1 MKQSNSSRT
10 LLYIILFTALL
21 LRCILACFYK
31 GFLTDT
37 ACFSGWASRVYSEGF
52 ANFYSP
58 DSFTDYPPGYMYILY
73 VLGAIMSAFQMQYL
87 SGASLLLLRLPA
99 ILCDIASGYLVYRI
113 SGKYLSERSGLILT
127 AAYLFNPAVFIN
139 SSMWGQVDA
148 VFTLAVL
155 LICLLL
161 TEGKTIPAY
170 FVFAL
175 GILLKPQTL
184 IFTPLI
190 LFGIYEHVFA
200 RGFDVNIFWKNLL
213 CGIGAIGGMLLV
225 SLPFGLEKVLAQYTT
240 TLGSYPYISVNA
252 YNFWSLWGLNWSSQ
266 DKKFLFMTF
275 EQLGTVIIILLTI
288 LSALI
293 FLRKIQ
299 CKERYFVSG
308 AFIVLTMFLFSVRMH
323 ERYLFPVMIL
333 LLFTYI
339 MSRKRQYL
347 IAYIVLSFSHFC
359 NVWHVL
365 YHYDPYNYDSK
376 ATAIIMISLIT
387 VLSGAYFYYTIG
399 RDLSGKAAAAPLLA
413 ATASSQN
420 TASKKTASST
430 PVNVPAKDS
439 WEHIISPKA
448 PTPSRKKMAF
458 TKVDWLLMLGVT
470 LFYACFTFYQLGNT
484 TAPETEYPIP
494 YYTYLDIS
502 AENGEEIST
511 LNWYLLNEQDIDFTL
526 EVKTN
531 ALTEWTYIQD
541 FTMKSVFSWACVE
554 LPFPATDIRI
564 TNMKE
569 DAVVGEII
577 IQDSAGNV
585 LPVKNS
591 EYYPALFDE
600 ADTFPEEINHL
611 SGCYFDE
618 IYYTRTAYEFMNGL
632 TTYENTHPPF
642 GKVLIT
648 LGASIL
654 GTTPFGFRFMGALFG
669 VLMLPFMYLLGR
681 NISRNRFVG
690 AFVAFLFAFDFMHFT
705 QTRLTTID
713 VFITFFVIAM
723 YYFMER
729 YINISFYD
737 RTLKETW
744 IPLGACGI
752 AFGFGIASKWTG
764 AYAGAGLAII
774 FFASLFARYR
784 EYKYALL
791 QPKGTTNHI
800 SHKHIISVFKE
811 NTIRTIGFCMIFF
824 VVIPFCIYLLSYIP
838 FVDAWHPG
846 LLERMIHNQQTMFN
860 YHSNLDATHPYSST
874 WSQWPTMVRP
884 IFYYSNTLEGNMRQ
898 GISSFGNPL
907 VWWAG
912 IPAFVYMLYLAIA
925 KRKRTAMF
933 LCVGYL
939 AQYLPWV
946 LVSRC
951 TFIYHYFPSVPFLVL
966 MIAYSFLQ
974 FKNKVGKKTF
984 VGLLTGY
991 AIVAFLLFIMFYPVL
1006 SGQPVDKE
1014 YVAEFLR
1021 WFDSWVLVI

>member
-1 MKQSNSSRT
+1 MKQKETSKT
-10 LLYIILFTALL
+10 LLYIILFTAFL
-21 LRCILACFYK
+21 LRCTFACFYK

-58 DSFTDYPPGYMYILY
+58 DSFSDYPPGYMYVLY
-73 VLGAIMSAFQMQYL
+73 VLGAIMSAFKMQYL

-99 ILCDIASGYLVYRI
+99 ILCDIASGYIIYRV
-113 SGKYLSERSGLILT
+113 SAKYFTSNTPFYLS

-139 SSMWGQVDA
+139 SSMWGQVDS
-148 VFTLAVL
+148 VFTLTVL
-155 LICLLL
+155 LLCLLL
-161 TEGKTIPAY
+161 TNGRTIPAY

-175 GILLKPQTL
+175 GVLLKPQTL
-184 IFTPLI
+184 IFTPLL

-200 RGFDVNIFWKNLL
+200 KEFTWKRFWSNLL
-213 CGIGAIGGMLLV
+213 CGLGAIGSMFLF
-225 SLPFGLEKVLAQYTT
+225 SLPFGIGKVLAQYTT

-275 EQLGTVIIILLTI
+275 AQLGTVIIVLLTI

-323 ERYLFPVMIL
+323 ERYLFPAMLL

-339 MSRKRQYL
+339 VSRKHQYL
-347 IAYIVLSFSHFC
+347 IAYIIVSVSHFC

-365 YHYDPYNYDSK
+365 YHYDPHNYDAK
-376 ATAIIMISLIT
+376 ATAIILISFIT
-387 VLSGAYFYYTIG
+387 VLSGIYFYITLVKDMRG
-399 RDLSGKAAAAPLLA
+399 KLSETPSIVLQTSKHTNSRQRG
-413 ATASSQN
+413 N
-420 TASKKTASST
+420 TTKNNPHALESF
-430 PVNVPAKDS
+430 
-439 WEHIISPKA
+439 ISPKA
-448 PTPSRKKMAF
+448 PEPSRKKMAF
-458 TKVDWLLMLGVT
+458 TKTDWILMLGVT
-470 LFYACFTFYQLGNT
+470 LFYACFTFYRLGNT

-502 AENGEEIST
+502 AKNGAPIST
-511 LNWYLLNEQDIDFTL
+511 LNWYLLNEQDIDFSL
-526 EVKTN
+526 EIR
-531 ALTEWTYIQD
+531 EHSDSPWTYVQD
-541 FTMKSVFSWACVE
+541 FTMKSVFSWASLE
-554 LPFPATDIRI
+554 LPTPAESIRI
-564 TNMKE
+564 TNITE

-577 IQDSAGNV
+577 IQDAAGNI
-585 LPVKNS
+585 LPVQGS
-591 EYYPALFDE
+591 EYYPTLFDE
-600 ADTFPEEINHL
+600 ADTFPETINHL

-618 IYYTRTAYEFMNGL
+618 IYYTRTAYEYMNGL
-632 TTYENTHPPF
+632 NTYENTHPPF

-648 LGASIL
+648 LGASLL

-681 NISRNRFVG
+681 NISRNRYVG

-737 RTLKETW
+737 RSLKETW

-774 FFASLFARYR
+774 FFAALFTRYR

-791 QPKGTTNHI
+791 QPNGSTNQI
-800 SHKHIISVFKE
+800 SHKHIISVFKD
-811 NTIRTIGFCMIFF
+811 NVIRTIGFCMIFF

-846 LLERMIHNQQTMFN
+846 LLERMLHNQQTMFN

-898 GISSFGNPL
+898 GISAFGNPL
-907 VWWAG
+907 VWWIG
-912 IPAFVYMLYLAIA
+912 IPAFIYMLYLAIV
-925 KRKRTAMF
+925 KKKKTASF
-933 LCVGYL
+933 LCIGYL

-966 MIAYSFLQ
+966 MIAYSFVQ
-974 FKNKVGKKTF
+974 FKDKMSKKTF

-991 AIVAFLLFIMFYPVL
+991 AIAAFLLFIMFYPVL
-1006 SGQPVDKE
+1006 SGQPVDKDF
-1014 YVAEFLR
+1014 VATFLR

>member
-1 MKQSNSSRT
+1 M
-10 LLYIILFTALL
+10 ILFTSFI

-31 GFLTDT
+31 GFLSDT
-37 ACFSGWASRVYSEGF
+37 ACFSGWASTVYSNGF

-58 DSFTDYPPGYMYILY
+58 DSFSDYPPGYMYILY
-73 VLGAIMSAFQMQYL
+73 VLGFIMHTFDMQYL

-99 ILCDIASGYLVYRI
+99 ILCDIVSGAIIYHVASKHIKPHI
-113 SGKYLSERSGLILT
+113 SLYLT
-127 AAYLFNPAVFIN
+127 AAYLLNPAVFIN

-155 LICLLL
+155 FMCLLL
-161 TEGKTIPAY
+161 SKGHTIPAY

-200 RGFDVNIFWKNLL
+200 NGFCLKNFLKNLF
-213 CGIGAIGGMLLV
+213 CGLIAIGSMFLI
-225 SLPFGLEKVLAQYTT
+225 SLPFGVDKVLAQYAS

-252 YNFWSLWGLNWSSQ
+252 YNFWSLCGLNWSPQ
-266 DKKFLFMTF
+266 DKKFMFFTF
-275 EQLGTVIIILLTI
+275 AQLGTVIIVLLTI
-288 LSALI
+288 FSALI
-293 FLRKIQ
+293 FLRKKQ
-299 CKERYFVSG
+299 CKERYYIAG

-323 ERYLFPVMIL
+323 ERYLFPVML
-333 LLFTYI
+333 LLIFTYI
-339 MSRKRQYL
+339 VSNKKQYL
-347 IAYIVLSFSHFC
+347 YAYIALSVSHFC

-365 YHYDPYNYDSK
+365 YHYDPYNYNAK
-376 ATAIIMISLIT
+376 ATAIISISLLT
-387 VLSGAYFYYTIG
+387 VLSSAYFYLVLCKDI
-399 RDLSGKAAAAPLLA
+399 SGKLN
-413 ATASSQN
+413 TSSAFH
-420 TASKKTASST
+420 TASKSAGTTDKDMVLSKTGDLLAG
-430 PVNVPAKDS
+430 
-439 WEHIISPKA
+439 IFSPKA
-448 PTPSRKKMAF
+448 PEPSRAKMTF
-458 TKVDWLLMLGVT
+458 TKADWILMFGIT
-470 LFYACFTFYQLGNT
+470 AFYACFTFYQLGNT
-484 TAPETEYPIP
+484 MAPKTEYPLP

-502 AENGEEIST
+502 AENGKEITT

-526 EVKTN
+526 EVKTK

-541 FTMKSVFSWACVE
+541 FTMKSVFSWASID

-564 TNMKE
+564 TNMTE
-569 DAVVGEII
+569 DAVVGEIV
-577 IQDSAGNV
+577 IQDASGNI
-585 LPVKNS
+585 LPVTNS
-591 EYYPALFDE
+591 QYYPELYDE
-600 ADTFPEEINHL
+600 SGTLPDTINHL

-618 IYYTRTAYEFMNGL
+618 IYYTRTAYEYMNGL
-632 TTYENTHPPF
+632 STYENTHPPF
-642 GKVLIT
+642 GKILIT
-648 LGASIL
+648 LGASL
-654 GTTPFGFRFMGALFG
+654 FGTTPFGFRFMGALFG
-669 VLMLPFMYLLGR
+669 VLMLPFMYLMGR
-681 NISRNRFVG
+681 NISRNRLVG

-713 VFITFFVIAM
+713 VFVTFFVIAM

-729 YINISFYD
+729 YINTSFYD
-737 RTLKETW
+737 RSLKETW

-764 AYAGAGLAII
+764 AYAGVGLAII

-784 EYKYALL
+784 EYKYALQ

-800 SHKHIISVFKE
+800 AHKHIISVFKE

-846 LLERMIHNQQTMFN
+846 LFERMIHNQETMFS

-874 WSQWPTMVRP
+874 WNQWPTMSRP
-884 IFYYSNTLEGNMRQ
+884 IFYYSNVLDGNMRQ
-898 GISSFGNPL
+898 GISAFGNPL
-907 VWWAG
+907 VWWVG
-912 IPAFVYMLYLAIA
+912 IPAFIYMIYLAIA
-925 KRKRTAMF
+925 KRKKTAMF

-939 AQYLPWV
+939 AQYMPWM

-951 TFIYHYFPSVPFLVL
+951 TFIYHYFPSVPFLAL

-974 FKNKVGKKTF
+974 FKNKISKKAF
-984 VGLLTGY
+984 FGLLIGY
-991 AIVAFLLFIMFYPVL
+991 AVTAFLLFIMFYPVL

-1014 YVAEFLR
+1014 FVAQFLR

>member
-1 MKQSNSSRT
+1 MKQKENSKT
-10 LLYIILFTALL
+10 LLYIILFSAFL
-21 LRCILACFYK
+21 LRCIFACFYK

-52 ANFYSP
+52 ASFYSP
-58 DSFTDYPPGYMYILY
+58 DSFSDYPPGYMYVLY
-73 VLGAIMSAFQMQYL
+73 VLGAIMSACKMQYL

-99 ILCDIASGYLVYRI
+99 ILCDIASGYIIYRI
-113 SGKYLSERSGLILT
+113 SDKYLPAKTSLYMA

-139 SSMWGQVDA
+139 SSMWGQVDS
-148 VFTLAVL
+148 VFTLVVL
-155 LICLLL
+155 LLCLLL
-161 TEGKTIPAY
+161 TKGRTIPAY
-170 FVFAL
+170 FTFAL

-184 IFTPLI
+184 IFTPLL

-200 RGFDVNIFWKNLL
+200 KNFTWQKFWTNLL
-213 CGIGAIGGMLLV
+213 CGLGAIGSMFLC
-225 SLPFGLEKVLAQYTT
+225 SLPFGIGKVLAQYTT

-266 DKKFLFMTF
+266 DKKFLFMTYS
-275 EQLGTVIIILLTI
+275 QLGTVIIVLLTI

-323 ERYLFPVMIL
+323 ERYLFPAMIL

-339 MSRKRQYL
+339 VSRKRQYL
-347 IAYIVLSFSHFC
+347 IAYIIVSFSHFC

-365 YHYDPYNYDSK
+365 YHYDPHNYDAK
-376 ATAIIMISLIT
+376 ATAIILISFIT
-387 VLSGAYFYYTIG
+387 VLSGIYFYITLVNDMRG
-399 RDLSGKAAAAPLLA
+399 KLSE
-413 ATASSQN
+413 T
-420 TASKKTASST
+420 T
-430 PVNVPAKDS
+430 PVVLQTSKHTNNKQHGNATKNNPRPLDS
-439 WEHIISPKA
+439 FISPKA
-448 PTPSRKKMAF
+448 PEPSRKKMAF
-458 TKVDWLLMLGVT
+458 TKTDWILMLGVT

-502 AENGEEIST
+502 AANGEPIST
-511 LNWYLLNEQDIDFTL
+511 LNWYLLNEQDIDFSL
-526 EVKTN
+526 EVKET
-531 ALTEWTYIQD
+531 ADSSWTYVQD
-541 FTMKSVFSWACVE
+541 FTMKSVFSWKNLE
-554 LPFPATDIRI
+554 LPFPAESIRI
-564 TNMKE
+564 TNITE

-577 IQDSAGNV
+577 IQDAAGNI
-585 LPVKNS
+585 LPVQNS

-600 ADTFPEEINHL
+600 ADTFPETINHL

-618 IYYTRTAYEFMNGL
+618 IYYTRTAYEYMNGL
-632 TTYENTHPPF
+632 STYENTHPPF

-648 LGASIL
+648 LGASLL

-729 YINISFYD
+729 YINTSFYD
-737 RTLKETW
+737 RPLTETW

-774 FFASLFARYR
+774 FFANLLTRYR
-784 EYKYALL
+784 EYKYALQ
-791 QPKGTTNHI
+791 QPKGSTKHI
-800 SHKHIISVFKE
+800 SHSHIINVFKE

-824 VVIPFCIYLLSYIP
+824 VVIPFFIYLLSYIP

-846 LLERMIHNQQTMFN
+846 LLERMLHNQQTMFN

-898 GISSFGNPL
+898 GISAFGNPL
-907 VWWAG
+907 VWWIG
-912 IPAFVYMLYLAIA
+912 IPAFIYMLYLAIA
-925 KRKRTAMF
+925 KKKKTATF
-933 LCVGYL
+933 LCTGYL

-966 MIAYSFLQ
+966 MIAYSLVQ
-974 FKNKVGKKTF
+974 FKDKMSQKAF
-984 VGLLTGY
+984 VGLLSAY
-991 AIVAFLLFIMFYPVL
+991 ALVAFFLFIMFYPVL
-1006 SGQPVDKE
+1006 SGQPVDKDF
-1014 YVAEFLR
+1014 VATFLR

>member
-1 MKQSNSSRT
+1 MKQKDTNKT
-10 LLYIILFTALL
+10 ILYMILFTAFLM
-21 LRCILACFYK
+21 RCIFACFYK

-58 DSFTDYPPGYMYILY
+58 DSFSDYPPGYMYILY
-73 VLGAIMSAFQMQYL
+73 VLGAVMSAFEMQYL

-99 ILCDIASGYLVYRI
+99 ILCDIASGAIIYHI
-113 SGKYLSERSGLILT
+113 ASKYVTPKTSFYLT

-155 LICLLL
+155 MICLLL

-190 LFGIYEHVFA
+190 IFGVYEHVFA
-200 RGFDVNIFWKNLL
+200 NGFSLNKFLKNLFSGL
-213 CGIGAIGGMLLV
+213 VAIGCMVLV
-225 SLPFGLEKVLAQYTT
+225 SLPFGVEKVLAQYTT

-266 DKKFLFMTF
+266 NKKFMFITF
-275 EQLGTVIIILLTI
+275 AQLGTLVIILLTI
-288 LSALI
+288 LSLLI
-293 FLRKIQ
+293 FLLRKE
-299 CKERYFVSG
+299 CKERYFVTGS
-308 AFIVLTMFLFSVRMH
+308 FIVLTMFLFSVRMH
-323 ERYLFPVMIL
+323 ERYLFPIMLL

-339 MSRKRQYL
+339 MSRKTQYL
-347 IAYIVLSFSHFC
+347 IAYIALSVNHFC

-365 YHYDPYNYDSK
+365 YHYDPHNYNAK
-376 ATAIIMISLIT
+376 ATAIILISFMT
-387 VLSGAYFYYTIG
+387 VLSGAYFYFVLCKDMTGKLKTVSVIRTNQKPTKY
-399 RDLSGKAAAAPLLA
+399 SGNNGSP
-413 ATASSQN
+413 TASN
-420 TASKKTASST
+420 NPFAR
-430 PVNVPAKDS
+430 
-439 WEHIISPKA
+439 ILSPKA
-448 PTPSRKKMAF
+448 PEPSREKMPF
-458 TKVDWLLMLGVT
+458 TKVDWLLMLGIT
-470 LFYACFTFYQLGNT
+470 AFYACFTFYQLGNT
-484 TAPETEYPIP
+484 TAPKTEYPLP

-526 EVKTN
+526 EVKNN
-531 ALTEWTYIQD
+531 ALTEWTYVQD
-541 FTMKSVFSWACVE
+541 FTMKSVFSWAQLE
-554 LPFPATDIRI
+554 LPFPATAIRI
-564 TNMKE
+564 TNMTE
-569 DAVVGEII
+569 DAVVGEIV
-577 IQDSAGNV
+577 IQDATGNV
-585 LPVKNS
+585 LPVQNS
-591 EYYPALFDE
+591 EYYPELYDE
-600 ADTFPEEINHL
+600 ANTFPEVINHL

-618 IYYTRTAYEFMNGL
+618 IYYTRTAYEYMNGL
-632 TTYENTHPPF
+632 STYENTHPPF

-648 LGASIL
+648 LGASLL

-669 VLMLPFMYLLGR
+669 VLMLPFMYLMGR

-690 AFVAFLFAFDFMHFT
+690 AFVTFLFAFDFMHFT

-729 YINISFYD
+729 YINTSFYD

-800 SHKHIISVFKE
+800 SHKHIINVFKE

-846 LLERMIHNQQTMFN
+846 LLERMLHNQQTMFN
-860 YHSNLDATHPYSST
+860 YHSDLNATHPYSST
-874 WSQWPTMVRP
+874 WNQWPIMTRP
-884 IFYYSNTLEGNMRQ
+884 IFYYSNTLAGNLRQ
-898 GISSFGNPL
+898 GISAFGNPL

-912 IPAFVYMLYLAIA
+912 IPAFVYMLYLAIV
-925 KRKRTAMF
+925 KRKKTAMF
-933 LCVGYL
+933 LCIGYL

-974 FKNKVGKKTF
+974 FKNKMGKKTF

-991 AIVAFLLFIMFYPVL
+991 ALAAFLLFIMFYPVL

-1014 YVAEFLR
+1014 FVAQFLR
-1021 WFDSWVLVI
+1021 WFDTWVLVI

>member
-1 MKQSNSSRT
+1 MKQKDTNKII
-10 LLYIILFTALL
+10 LYMILFTAFL

-52 ANFYSP
+52 ASFYSP
-58 DSFTDYPPGYMYILY
+58 DSFSDYPPGYMYVLY
-73 VLGAIMSAFQMQYL
+73 VLGAIMSVFRLQYL

-99 ILCDIASGYLVYRI
+99 ILCDITSGYIIYRVSSGYLTQKT
-113 SGKYLSERSGLILT
+113 SLCLT
-127 AAYLFNPAVFIN
+127 AAYLLNPAVFIN

-155 LICLLL
+155 ILCLLL
-161 TEGKTIPAY
+161 TEGRTIPAY

-175 GILLKPQTL
+175 GVLLKPQTL
-184 IFTPLI
+184 LFTPL
-190 LFGIYEHVFA
+190 LLYGIYEHVFA
-200 RGFDVNIFWKNLL
+200 EGFALKKFFQNLFGGL
-213 CGIGAIGGMLLV
+213 AAIGSMLLV
-225 SLPFGLEKVLAQYTT
+225 SLPFGLSKVLAQYTT

-275 EQLGTVIIILLTI
+275 GQLGTVIIVLLTI

-293 FLRKIQ
+293 FLRLRQ
-299 CKERYFVSG
+299 CKERYFVTG

-323 ERYLFPVMIL
+323 ERYLFPAMLL

-339 MSRKRQYL
+339 MSEKKQYL
-347 IAYIVLSFSHFC
+347 IAYVAVSLSHFC

-365 YHYDPYNYDSK
+365 YYYDPYNYDPK
-376 ATAIIMISLIT
+376 AAAIITISLIT
-387 VLSGAYFYYTIG
+387 VCSGGYFYYILCK
-399 RDLSGKAAAAPLLA
+399 DMSGKLA
-413 ATASSQN
+413 VTTADSSAGEAQKN
-420 TASKKTASST
+420 T
-430 PVNVPAKDS
+430 PVTNPVPTHNGGF
-439 WEHIISPKA
+439 WNRLLPPKA
-448 PTPSRKKMAF
+448 PEPSREKLPF
-458 TKVDWLLMLGVT
+458 TTTDWILMLGIT
-470 LFYACFTFYQLGNT
+470 IFYACFAFYRLGNT

-502 AENGEEIST
+502 AANDEQIST

-526 EVKTN
+526 EVKSN
-531 ALTEWTYIQD
+531 ESDSWIYIQD
-541 FTMKSVFSWACVE
+541 FTMKSVFSWASLE
-554 LPFPATDIRI
+554 LPFAADNIRI
-564 TNMKE
+564 TNITE
-569 DAVVGEII
+569 DAVIGEIV
-577 IQDSAGNV
+577 IQDAEGNV
-585 LPVKNS
+585 LPVQNS
-591 EYYPALFDE
+591 DYYPALYDE
-600 ADTFPEEINHL
+600 ADTFPETINHL

-618 IYYTRTAYEFMNGL
+618 IYYTRTAYEYMNGL
-632 TTYENTHPPF
+632 STYENTHPPF

-648 LGASIL
+648 LGASLL

-669 VLMLPFMYLLGR
+669 VLMLPFMYLCGR
-681 NISRNRFVG
+681 NICRSRYVG
-690 AFVAFLFAFDFMHFT
+690 GFAAFLFAFDFMHFT

-729 YINISFYD
+729 YISLSFYD
-737 RTLKETW
+737 RPLKETW
-744 IPLGACGI
+744 LPLGACGI

-774 FFASLFARYR
+774 FFASLLTRYR
-784 EYKYALL
+784 EYKYACL
-791 QPKGTTNHI
+791 QPKGSTNGI
-800 SHKHIISVFKE
+800 SHRHIMNVFPD
-811 NTIRTIGFCMIFF
+811 NTIRTIGFCMIFY

-846 LLERMIHNQQTMFN
+846 LLERMIYNQQTMFH
-860 YHSNLDATHPYSST
+860 YHSDLEATHPYSST

-898 GISSFGNPL
+898 GISAFGNPL

-912 IPAFVYMLYLAIA
+912 IPAFLYMLYLAIA
-925 KRKRTAMF
+925 KKKKTATF
-933 LCVGYL
+933 LCIGYL

-951 TFIYHYFPSVPFLVL
+951 TFIYHYFPSVPFLVW

-974 FKNKVGKKTF
+974 LKDKLGKKGF
-984 VGLLTGY
+984 AVLLGGY
-991 AIVAFLLFIMFYPVL
+991 ALAAFLLFILFYPVL

-1014 YVAEFLR
+1014 FVAQFLR